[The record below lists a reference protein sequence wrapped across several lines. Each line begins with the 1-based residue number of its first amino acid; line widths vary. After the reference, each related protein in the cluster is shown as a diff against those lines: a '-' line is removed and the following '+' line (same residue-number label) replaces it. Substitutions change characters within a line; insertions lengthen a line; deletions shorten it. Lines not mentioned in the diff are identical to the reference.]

1 VSLIIFILAAAGV
14 TMIVTQGEIFRPLRE
29 LIKSKSVIF
38 GKLIECP
45 MCFGVYAGWL
55 VQGLILWSTG
65 EPVKAYHIL
74 YGFINSFCSY
84 YLIVIINTVEE
95 HCVYITEKRK
105 TEPLRMKDA
114 A

>member
-1 VSLIIFILAAAGV
+1 MSLMIFILSAAGV
-14 TMIVTQGEIFRPLRE
+14 TMIVTQGDIFRPLRE
-29 LIKSKSVIF
+29 FIKAKSTIF

-45 MCFGVYAGWL
+45 NAGWL

-65 EPVKAYHIL
+65 EPVRAYHIL
-74 YGFINSFCSY
+74 YGFINSFCAY

>member
-1 VSLIIFILAAAGV
+1 MIFILAAAGV

-29 LIKSKSVIF
+29 GIKMKSAFF

-65 EPVKAYHIL
+65 QPVKAYHIL

-84 YLIVIINTVEE
+84 CLIVIINTVEE
-95 HCVYITEKRK
+95 HCIYITEKRK
-105 TEPLRMKDA
+105 IEIGQERLKDA